1 MQKEIE
7 VKFKLN
13 KLKDIKE
20 KLINLGSYFEKP
32 YKQTTYGFFSKDSI
46 EQGIFPRI
54 RDEKGEIVLTAKV
67 KTKKTK

>member
-1 MQKEIE
+1 MQKKIE

-32 YKQTTYGFFSKDSI
+32 YKQTTYGFFSKTSI
-46 EQGIFPRI
+46 EKAYFL
-54 RDEKGEIVLTAKV
+54 ELE
-67 KTKKTK
+67 TKKERLS